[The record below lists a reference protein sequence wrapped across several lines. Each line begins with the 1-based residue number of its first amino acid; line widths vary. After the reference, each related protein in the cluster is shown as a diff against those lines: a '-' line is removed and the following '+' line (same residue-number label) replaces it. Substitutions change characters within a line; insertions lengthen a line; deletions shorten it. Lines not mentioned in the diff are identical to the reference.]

1 MIADPG
7 PAPDVAR
14 RREDRER
21 GLVLV
26 IAMVAVMW
34 LVEAVDVVAGDLDA
48 GGIRPRD
55 PEGLPG
61 VVLAPFLHGGFGHL
75 IGNTI
80 PFLALGA
87 AIAVG
92 GLLRTLAVVGIVAAV
107 GGLGM
112 WLTA

>member
-1 MIADPG
+1 MIADPTP
-7 PAPDVAR
+7 PAPIAALTR
-14 RREDRER
+14 ADRER
-21 GLVLV
+21 GLVVV

-61 VVLAPFLHGGFGHL
+61 IALAPFLHGGFGHL

-87 AIAVG
+87 AIAIG
-92 GLLRTLAVVGIVAAV
+92 GLARVAVVTLI
-107 GGLGM
+107 
-112 WLTA
+112 